1 MVKLLTLK
9 TNHTLLG
16 NVIDLPEFN
25 YVTIKEPVQVVQIP
39 PRAAND
45 TGSIAFSP
53 FLDYTNEFRSGIQ
66 IIKNDI
72 LTTTTPILE
81 LENQYNSIFG
91 SGIQIAKTL

>member
-53 FLDYTNEFRSGIQ
+53 FLDYTNEFRSGIP

>member
-81 LENQYNSIFG
+81 LENQYNSIFEIG
-91 SGIQIAKTL
+91 RAHV

>member
-1 MVKLLTLK
+1 MIKLLTLK

-16 NVIDLPEFN
+16 NVVDEIEYD
-25 YVTIKEPVQVVQIP
+25 YIIIKEPVQVVQIP

-53 FLDYTNEFRSGIQ
+53 FLDYTNEFRTGIR
-66 IIKNDI
+66 INRYDI

>member
-9 TNHTLLG
+9 TNHTLMG
-16 NVIDLPEFN
+16 NVEDLPEFN

>member
-1 MVKLLTLK
+1 MIKLLTLK
-9 TNHTLLG
+9 TNHTLMG
-16 NVIDLPEFN
+16 NVEDLPEFN

>member
-1 MVKLLTLK
+1 M
-9 TNHTLLG
+9 G
-16 NVIDLPEFN
+16 NVIDEVEN
-25 YVTIKEPVQVVQIP
+25 DYVTIKEPVQVVQIP

-53 FLDYTNEFRSGIQ
+53 FLDYSNEFRTGIR
-66 IIKNDI
+66 INRSDI
-72 LTTTTPILE
+72 LATTTPVLE

>member
-1 MVKLLTLK
+1 MIKLLTLK
-9 TNHTLLG
+9 TNHTLMG
-16 NVIDLPEFN
+16 NVVDLPEFN

-45 TGSIAFSP
+45 SGSIAFSP
-53 FLDYTNEFRSGIQ
+53 FLDYTNEFRSGIR
-66 IIKNDI
+66 IHRNDI

>member
-1 MVKLLTLK
+1 MIKLLTLK

-53 FLDYTNEFRSGIQ
+53 FLDYTNEFKSGIQ

>member
-1 MVKLLTLK
+1 M
-9 TNHTLLG
+9 G
-16 NVIDLPEFN
+16 NVVDLPEFN

-45 TGSIAFSP
+45 SGSIAFSP

-66 IIKNDI
+66 IQKNDI

>member
-1 MVKLLTLK
+1 M
-9 TNHTLLG
+9 G
-16 NVIDLPEFN
+16 NVIDEVEN
-25 YVTIKEPVQVVQIP
+25 DYVTIKEPVQVVQIP

-53 FLDYTNEFRSGIQ
+53 FLDYSNEFRTGIR
-66 IIKNDI
+66 INRSDI
-72 LTTTTPILE
+72 LATTTPVIE

>member
-1 MVKLLTLK
+1 M
-9 TNHTLLG
+9 G
-16 NVIDLPEFN
+16 NVEDLPEFN

>member
-1 MVKLLTLK
+1 MIKLLTLK

-16 NVIDLPEFN
+16 NVEDLPEFN

>member
-1 MVKLLTLK
+1 MIKLLTLK

-66 IIKNDI
+66 FLKTDI

>member
-72 LTTTTPILE
+72 LTTTTPILA

>member
-1 MVKLLTLK
+1 M
-9 TNHTLLG
+9 G
-16 NVIDLPEFN
+16 NVVYDEVDF
-25 YVTIKEPVQVVQIP
+25 VTIKEPVQVVQIP

-45 TGSIAFSP
+45 SGSIAFSP
-53 FLDYTNEFRSGIQ
+53 FLDYTNEFRSGIR
-66 IIKNDI
+66 IHRNDI

>member
-9 TNHTLLG
+9 TNHTLMG
-16 NVIDLPEFN
+16 NVEDLPEFN

-45 TGSIAFSP
+45 TGIIAFSP

>member
-1 MVKLLTLK
+1 
-9 TNHTLLG
+9 
-16 NVIDLPEFN
+16 
-25 YVTIKEPVQVVQIP
+25 VTIKEPVQVVQIP

-66 IIKNDI
+66 ITKNDI

>member
-1 MVKLLTLK
+1 M
-9 TNHTLLG
+9 G
-16 NVIDLPEFN
+16 NVIDEIEYD
-25 YVTIKEPVQVVQIP
+25 YVIIKEPVQVVQIP

-45 TGSIAFSP
+45 SGSIAFSP
-53 FLDYTNEFRSGIQ
+53 FLDYTNEFRSGIR
-66 IIKNDI
+66 IHRNDI

>member
-1 MVKLLTLK
+1 MIKLLTLK

>member
-1 MVKLLTLK
+1 MIKLLTLK
-9 TNHTLLG
+9 TNHTLMG
-16 NVIDLPEFN
+16 NVEDLPEFN

-66 IIKNDI
+66 ITKNDI

>member
-1 MVKLLTLK
+1 MIKLLTLK
-9 TNHTLLG
+9 TNHTLMG
-16 NVIDLPEFN
+16 NVVYDEVDF
-25 YVTIKEPVQVVQIP
+25 VTIKEPVQVVQIP

-45 TGSIAFSP
+45 SGSIAFSP
-53 FLDYTNEFRSGIQ
+53 FLDYTNEFRSGIR
-66 IIKNDI
+66 IHRNDI

>member
-1 MVKLLTLK
+1 M
-9 TNHTLLG
+9 G
-16 NVIDLPEFN
+16 NVEDLPEFN

-53 FLDYTNEFRSGIQ
+53 FLDYTNEFRSGLQ
-66 IIKNDI
+66 SIKNDI